1 LIGKRKR
8 NQKEINRGGGG
19 HELDFPLLFALI
31 DNKKETA
38 IKTVA

>member
-8 NQKEINRGGGG
+8 NQKEINRGGG

-38 IKTVA
+38 IKAVA